1 MIWSSDFRQYVQG
14 GKMRIT
20 ILLGAVLLA
29 GAALLAQGPFGQLA
43 DPTLDVRS
51 VIWNPQVGH
60 GSEYDITTNNKSKM
74 HVTLAIV
81 GQESVEGQAAYW
93 LEIGVN
99 NSEFGQIVS
108 QRLTTLSAGKLRG
121 GKWIVQLGDKP
132 PMEMPSGHTP
142 APRGNSNS
150 QPGSDYRTTAV
161 KVGVESVTVPAGTYQ
176 CEHWRA
182 KDGSGDA
189 WLSSDVVPYSV
200 VKASDKDGGAML
212 LTKIVNSAKSQI
224 TAKPIPF
231 DPSLFM
237 DGAHRR

>member
-1 MIWSSDFRQYVQG
+1 
-14 GKMRIT
+14 MRTT
-20 ILLGAVLLA
+20 ILLAVVILA
-29 GAALLAQGPFGQLA
+29 ASALLAQGPFGKLA
-43 DPTLDVRS
+43 DPSLDVRG

-60 GSEYDITTNNKSKM
+60 GSEYDITTNNGSKM

-81 GQESVEGQAAYW
+81 GKESVEGETAYW
-93 LEIGVN
+93 LETGIN

-121 GKWIVQLGDKP
+121 TKWIVQLGDKP

-142 APRGNSNS
+142 AARANSNS
-150 QPGSDYRTTAV
+150 QPDSDYRTTAV

-189 WLSSDVVPYSV
+189 WLSSNVVPYSV

-212 LTKIVNSAKSQI
+212 LTKAVNSAKSKI
-224 TAKPIPF
+224 TGKLVPF

-237 DGAHRR
+237 GGARRR

>member
-1 MIWSSDFRQYVQG
+1 
-14 GKMRIT
+14 MRTT
-20 ILLGAVLLA
+20 ILLAVVILA
-29 GAALLAQGPFGQLA
+29 ASALLAQGPFGKLA
-43 DPTLDVRS
+43 DPSLDVRG

-60 GSEYDITTNNKSKM
+60 GSEYDITTNNGSKM

-81 GQESVEGQAAYW
+81 GKESVEGETAYW
-93 LEIGVN
+93 LQTGIN

-121 GKWIVQLGDKP
+121 TKWIVQLGDKP

-142 APRGNSNS
+142 AARANSTS
-150 QPGSDYRTTAV
+150 QPDSDYRTTAV

-189 WLSSDVVPYSV
+189 WLSSNVVPYSV

-212 LTKIVNSAKSQI
+212 LTKAVNSAKSKI
-224 TAKPIPF
+224 TGKPVPF

-237 DGAHRR
+237 GGARRR